1 MSLGDSNALN
11 EAVEVLNATGTGGA
25 LILCEHASHY
35 IPERY
40 KGLGLA
46 QADRTSHAAWDP
58 GARAVSLALSGAL
71 DAPLVASRV
80 SRLVYDC
87 NRPPEAAS
95 AMPEKSEVIEVP
107 GNTGLTPEARTERVN
122 SVYVPFCKTVSAV
135 LAARKAAG
143 LDTVL
148 ITMHSFT
155 PVYFGARR
163 AVEIGIL
170 HDSDTRLA
178 DAMLAE
184 AHRLPHRRVA
194 RNDPYGPED
203 GVTHSLR
210 LHGLGNGLAN
220 VMIEVRN
227 DLLQTPEDEAAMA
240 EELLT
245 LLRPALAALQAGR
258 PANA

>member
-1 MSLGDSNALN
+1 MSSSDSNAQK
-11 EAVEVLNATGTGGA
+11 EAVEIFNADGA
-25 LILCEHASHY
+25 GEVLILCEHASCD

-40 KGLGLA
+40 QGLGLA
-46 QADRTSHAAWDP
+46 EADRTSHAAWDP
-58 GARAVSLALSGAL
+58 GARAVSLALATAL
-71 DAPLVASRV
+71 DAPMVASRV

-87 NRPPEAAS
+87 NRPPEAPS

-107 GNTGLTPEARTERVN
+107 GNVGLTEEERAERVQT
-122 SVYVPFCKTVSAV
+122 VYVPFCNAVGEVLSA
-135 LAARKAAG
+135 RRAAG
-143 LDTVL
+143 RDTVL
-148 ITMHSFT
+148 VTMHSFT
-155 PVYFGARR
+155 PVYFGAQR

-184 AHRLPHRRVA
+184 AHRLPHRKIA

-203 GVTHSLR
+203 GVTHSLQ
-210 LHGLGNGLAN
+210 LHGIKNELAN

-227 DLLQTPEDEAAMA
+227 DLLRTTEDEAQMA

-245 LLRPALAALQAGR
+245 LLRQVLTALQTERQAD
-258 PANA
+258 A

>member
-1 MSLGDSNALN
+1 MSPGDSNALS
-11 EAVEVLNATGTGGA
+11 EATEVFNADGA
-25 LILCEHASHY
+25 GEVVILCEHASHH
-35 IPERY
+35 IPARY

-46 QADRTSHAAWDP
+46 EADRTSHAAWDP
-58 GARAVSLALSGAL
+58 GARAVSLALSDAL

-95 AMPEKSEVIEVP
+95 AMPEKSEVIVVP
-107 GNTGLTPEARTERVN
+107 GNCDLTPEQRAERVDT
-122 SVYVPFCKTVSAV
+122 VYTPFCQAVSDV
-135 LAARKAAG
+135 LAARKAKD
-143 LDTVL
+143 LPTVL
-148 ITMHSFT
+148 VTMHSFT
-155 PVYFGARR
+155 PVYFGTHR

-170 HDSDTRLA
+170 HDSDTRPA

-184 AHRLPHRRVA
+184 APRLPQRRIA

-210 LHGLGNGLAN
+210 LHGLENGLAN

-227 DLLQTPEDEAAMA
+227 DLLRTPQDEAAIA
-240 EELLT
+240 EELLV
-245 LLRPALAALQAGR
+245 LLRPALAALKAGTQAD
-258 PANA
+258 A